1 MENTT
6 NINATKS
13 ARQLF
18 NELSR
23 MFRKYEYQ
31 LYWLKQPSNQTRGT
45 YADVLSNTRQLR
57 TNMQEK
63 LSELQNHLRTMGHG
77 TTTED

>member
-1 MENTT
+1 MESSVTT
-6 NINATKS
+6 TATKS
-13 ARQLF
+13 ARQIF

-31 LYWLKQPSNQTRGT
+31 MLWLNDKNNQQRGT
-45 YADVLSNTRQLR
+45 YADVLTNTRQLR

-63 LSELQNHLRTMGHG
+63 LHELQNHLRTMGHG
-77 TTTED
+77 DKTEN